1 MLTSDELYVILHEKE
16 KREQRKEKRKQERK
30 NKKKQKDW
38 LSKKRQ
44 RNLSKGIQEPN
55 DNKSKDTVSTL
66 AISSDATES

>member
-1 MLTSDELYVILHEKE
+1 MK
-16 KREQRKEKRKQERK
+16 KRKENKGKKKRKQERK

-44 RNLSKGIQEPN
+44 RNLSQGNQEPN
-55 DNKSKDTVSTL
+55 DNKSKDTAGTL